1 MPAAIIKLL
10 GRLSSEERIYLLM
23 YPEHITTIKTAID
36 KAVAETERRFLG
48 NNHNDAGDAF
58 RHCFWSA
65 LLSRDLGYMN
75 ALRYTTAHETFSRN
89 PAREKAMDM
98 HNNAVGLKIGRIGGP
113 DKIISE
119 RCAAAM
125 RSGDLRISP

>member
-1 MPAAIIKLL
+1 MPVSIIKQL

-23 YPEHITTIKTAID
+23 YPEHISTIKNAVF
-36 KAVAETERRFLG
+36 KAAAETERRFIG

-65 LLSRDLGYMN
+65 ILSRDLGYMH

-89 PAREKAMDM
+89 PPKEKAMDM
-98 HNNAVGLKIGRIGGP
+98 HNNAVGLKIGRTRGP
-113 DKIISE
+113 DQIISE
-119 RCAAAM
+119 RCVSAM
-125 RSGDLRISP
+125 RSGELRLFP

>member
-1 MPAAIIKLL
+1 MPVSIIKQL

-23 YPEHITTIKTAID
+23 YPEHISTIKNAVY
-36 KAVAETERRFLG
+36 KAAAETERRFKG

-65 LLSRDLGYMN
+65 LLSRDLGYMH
-75 ALRYTTAHETFSRN
+75 ALRYTTAHETFSAN
-89 PAREKAMDM
+89 PAKEKAMDI
-98 HNNAVGLKIGRIGGP
+98 HNNAVGLKIGRAGGL

-119 RCAAAM
+119 RCASA
-125 RSGDLRISP
+125 LRAGKLEVFP